1 MDLSVDFREVL
12 ASVSPLLYAA
22 GDVSRG
28 GNVPSGVERR
38 RKGCFRRL
46 REVSV
51 IQRIKIM
58 KKGRYTG
65 RYPYLSECLYHWPY
79 LVSLLSGQARLVR
92 ATAEG
97 GGGIHLIHGLS
108 SSDSDDDDDFGD
120 EFPCCDV
127 PSPPGTLRAK
137 SYFISY
143 NSHSFR
149 WPQRS

>member
-1 MDLSVDFREVL
+1 MELSVDFREM
-12 ASVSPLLYAA
+12 SE
-22 GDVSRG
+22 
-28 GNVPSGVERR
+28 N
-38 RKGCFRRL
+38 
-46 REVSV
+46 
-51 IQRIKIM
+51 QRIKIM

-65 RYPYLSECLYHWPY
+65 KNPYLSKCSYDGPY

-120 EFPCCDV
+120 DFPCCDV

-137 SYFISY
+137 SY
-143 NSHSFR
+143 
-149 WPQRS
+149 

>member
-1 MDLSVDFREVL
+1 MDLSVDF
-12 ASVSPLLYAA
+12 
-22 GDVSRG
+22 
-28 GNVPSGVERR
+28 
-38 RKGCFRRL
+38 

-120 EFPCCDV
+120 DFPCCDV

-137 SYFISY
+137 SYFISH
-143 NSHSFR
+143 NNHSFR
-149 WPQRS
+149 QPQPSYPPGCPVRSVVHAGWEFAGGCHPSVPHQSVYEWRH

>member
-1 MDLSVDFREVL
+1 MELSVDFIEM
-12 ASVSPLLYAA
+12 SE
-22 GDVSRG
+22 
-28 GNVPSGVERR
+28 N
-38 RKGCFRRL
+38 
-46 REVSV
+46 
-51 IQRIKIM
+51 QRIKIM

-65 RYPYLSECLYHWPY
+65 KNPYLSKCSYDGPY

-120 EFPCCDV
+120 DFPCCDV

-137 SYFISY
+137 SYFIFH

-149 WPQRS
+149 RPQPS